1 MATKD
6 YNDPRW
12 QKIRLRI
19 LERDG
24 FTCKAC
30 GNTDITLHVHHL
42 RYKKGKKIWDVND
55 DDLETLCELCH
66 KRVENLL
73 NKIREDSVFIIKKSL
88 YTIES
93 IADASK
99 AECLDEGSEQQ
110 YFAAKF
116 LECTRSSCTIWE
128 ELDMKISGENI

>member
-24 FTCKAC
+24 FACKAC
-30 GNTDITLHVHHL
+30 GNTDITLHIHHL
-42 RYKKGKKIWDVND
+42 RYKKGKRIWDVND

-66 KRVENLL
+66 KHIEDLL
-73 NKIREDSVFIIKKSL
+73 NKVRENSVFIIKKSL
-88 YTIES
+88 CAIES
-93 IADASK
+93 IADASA
-99 AECLDEGSEQQ
+99 AECLDECDELQ

-116 LECTRSSCTIWE
+116 LEGTRSSCVIWE
-128 ELDMKISGENI
+128 ELNTKISGKNL